1 MPRRLHDLN
10 TFRKKFIY
18 PKARLLPDSQDSCRV
33 QASTILKEKLLEIY
47 QAAEERKF
55 IECQALAF
63 NLMKLAREV
72 YDPRLFYYVHKLLAV
87 CLLYLEYPKQA
98 KVLAGAAK
106 DVSEDH
112 H

>member
-1 MPRRLHDLN
+1 
-10 TFRKKFIY
+10 
-18 PKARLLPDSQDSCRV
+18 
-33 QASTILKEKLLEIY
+33 
-47 QAAEERKF
+47 
-55 IECQALAF
+55 
-63 NLMKLAREV
+63 MKLAREV

-98 KVLAGAAK
+98 KVLAEAAK